1 MRRLALPIAAAALVA
16 LLALVVLNAVLPGES
31 PTRTQSAAAIA
42 AELRCPDCQSLS
54 VADSHTAS
62 AIEIRRQID
71 ELLRGG
77 ASPDAVRQHFVDRYG
92 DWILL
97 APRSPVA
104 WALPFVVVG
113 VGVALL
119 LVWLRPRTAA
129 EGGDTVV
136 PEAAESEQL
145 RRVRDEAE
153 ALDA

>member
-1 MRRLALPIAAAALVA
+1 VRRLALPIAAAALVA
-16 LLALVVLNAVLPGES
+16 LLALVVLNAVRPGES

-119 LVWLRPRTAA
+119 VWLRPRTAA
-129 EGGDTVV
+129 EGRDTVV
-136 PEAAESEQL
+136 PEVAESEQL

>member
-16 LLALVVLNAVLPGES
+16 LLALVVLNAVRPGES

-129 EGGDTVV
+129 EGRDTVV

>member
-1 MRRLALPIAAAALVA
+1 MRRIALPIAAAALVA
-16 LLALVVLNAVLPGES
+16 LLALVVVNVVRPGQP
-31 PTRTQSAAAIA
+31 PTRAQSAAAIA

-71 ELLRGG
+71 ELLGSG
-77 ASPDAVRQHFVDRYG
+77 SSSDAVRQHFVDRYG
-92 DWILL
+92 EWILL

-104 WALPFVVVG
+104 WALPFGVVAA
-113 VGVALL
+113 GVALL
-119 LVWLRPRTAA
+119 LIWLRPRTAA
-129 EGGDTVV
+129 DGGETVSA
-136 PEAAESEQL
+136 EAAESEQL

>member
-16 LLALVVLNAVLPGES
+16 LLALVVLNALRPGQP
-31 PTRTQSAAAIA
+31 PTRAQSAAAIA

-62 AIEIRRQID
+62 AIAIRRQID

-77 ASPDAVRQHFVDRYG
+77 ASADAIRQHFVDRYG

-129 EGGDTVV
+129 EGRDTVV